1 MGIVAGLSLK
11 RMVNLTTRC
20 IFWSNGGN
28 PSHTYRRAISLIA
41 TTGSARSKKSN
52 DKPSKGKSF
61 AVRFRVV
68 CLLLTTS
75 GEVDLLFP
83 NNKDLVNLDIPNN
96 NKSIECDR

>member
-1 MGIVAGLSLK
+1 MGEGITPPYLPPRHFADCHNRK
-11 RMVNLTTRC
+11 RTVELNLTTK
-20 IFWSNGGN
+20 
-28 PSHTYRRAISLIA
+28 YRE
-41 TTGSARSKKSN
+41 TN
-52 DKPSKGKSF
+52 F
-61 AVRFRVV
+61 AERFRVV

>member
-20 IFWSNGGN
+20 IFWSNGGS
-28 PSHTYRRAISLIA
+28 PSHTYRRAISRTA
-41 TTGSARSKKSN
+41 TTGSARSKKFN
-52 DKPSKGKSF
+52 DKPYMQRNL

-75 GEVDLLFP
+75 GEV
-83 NNKDLVNLDIPNN
+83 VSVIPQ
-96 NKSIECDR
+96 